1 LPVGSRGISRRYD
14 LIRLPKCTRAGGVT
28 CTFEQSNSR
37 LIALESLSAIDV
49 KPAEPSDEDE

>member
-1 LPVGSRGISRRYD
+1 M
-14 LIRLPKCTRAGGVT
+14 T

-37 LIALESLSAIDV
+37 LIALESPSAIDV